1 MQIFLRLL
9 AMLHR
14 TKSGAA
20 DGPAPAPSWRSK
32 SRDVRQPREP
42 GNSVARS
49 PWDRIQFENKGF
61 LTTVRRRNG
70 GLYSHA
76 RGPMKK
82 RLRSALAILLSPS
95 IAQADDVTG
104 KIALVDAAKH
114 TITLTSG
121 MTFFVAE
128 MISIVELIPGD
139 DIEITFG
146 RENGM
151 LIAVKPSR
159 SDVEA

>member
-1 MQIFLRLL
+1 
-9 AMLHR
+9 
-14 TKSGAA
+14 
-20 DGPAPAPSWRSK
+20 
-32 SRDVRQPREP
+32 
-42 GNSVARS
+42 
-49 PWDRIQFENKGF
+49 
-61 LTTVRRRNG
+61 
-70 GLYSHA
+70 
-76 RGPMKK
+76 MKK

-128 MISIVELIPGD
+128 RISIVELIPGD